1 MYNCWNE
8 ALAYCK
14 KHPARYKPDGK
25 QKKDMFTDTVAKI
38 EVLMRQYYYGIEAKK
53 ELWYCLVYDC
63 RVIPEDKDPMLN

>member
-14 KHPARYKPDGK
+14 KHPNRYKPNGDLK
-25 QKKDMFTDTVAKI
+25 RNFLSDNVAKI
-38 EVLMRQYYYGIEAKK
+38 EVLMKQYYYGIEAKK

-63 RVIPEDKDPMLN
+63 GVIPESKDPMLN